1 MTKYGRSIPSEQI
14 EILTLKSDPPAVVT
28 EEKQTTTTVT
38 VSWRRPTRVAQN
50 VRIEKYEWKLFN
62 EEGFEVRSDKADN
75 IEDQRMFLT
84 IDKLNPGM
92 RYDFAIKVKD
102 FDDLPSWSNGIP
114 INNSHTSQWVSIP
127 VTTLPA
133 KLVNL
138 VMENRTDSYVTVKWQ
153 KWQKIP
159 DGAEFLQYKIDFQ
172 RLNKGTPIGEVILTD
187 LTTSNLF
194 AEIHWIMSH
203 TPTEEK

>member
-1 MTKYGRSIPSEQI
+1 MTKYGRAIPSKEI

-28 EEKQTTTTVT
+28 EEKQTTKTVT
-38 VSWRRPTRVAQN
+38 VSWRRPTRIAPN
-50 VRIEKYEWKLFN
+50 IRIEKYDWKLFN
-62 EEGFEVRSDKADN
+62 EEGFEVQSDKADN

-84 IDKLNPGM
+84 IDGLKPGM
-92 RYDFAIKVKD
+92 RYDFAIKVED
-102 FDDLPSWSNGIP
+102 FDDLPSWHTGSNAIP

-138 VMENRTDSYVTVKWQ
+138 VMENRTDSYVTIKWQ

-172 RLNKGTPIGEVILTD
+172 RLNKGTPTGEVSHTN
-187 LTTSNLF
+187 LTTTYSYSNYYPNC
-194 AEIHWIMSH
+194 IS
-203 TPTEEK
+203 